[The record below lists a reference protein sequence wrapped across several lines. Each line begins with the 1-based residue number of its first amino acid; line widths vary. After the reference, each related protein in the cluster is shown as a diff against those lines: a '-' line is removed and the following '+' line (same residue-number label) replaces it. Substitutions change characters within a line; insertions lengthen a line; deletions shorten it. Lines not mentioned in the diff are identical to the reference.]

1 METSIASSAG
11 DKAQS
16 AELQTALA
24 TREAELA
31 GFQTRCDDLSAQLSS
46 TKAAERQAKDDAQ
59 RAIERETTSRVTQQ
73 RLASEAAAKDDA
85 AAKLETALVT
95 SRAVADTARAETERM
110 RERAEMAQ
118 AKVEE
123 LAAELKTTRETQAAL
138 QARLSGT
145 ESAHANALDAA
156 ISKQTQEIAVLSERA
171 SNVQRAL
178 DEHAAELATARAGA
192 DAARDEAEAAQG
204 AYGDEQEL

>member
-1 METSIASSAG
+1 MESSIASSAG

-24 TREAELA
+24 TRETELA
-31 GFQTRCDDLSAQLSS
+31 GLQTRFDDLSAQLSS
-46 TKAAERQAKDDAQ
+46 TKAAERQAKEDAQ

-95 SRAVADTARAETERM
+95 SRADADTARAEAERM
-110 RERAEMAQ
+110 RERAEVAQ

-123 LAAELKTTRETQAAL
+123 LTAELKTARETQGWRGPADYSRKATPQGWSR
-138 QARLSGT
+138 QAGRG
-145 ESAHANALDAA
+145 
-156 ISKQTQEIAVLSERA
+156 IA
-171 SNVQRAL
+171 
-178 DEHAAELATARAGA
+178 T
-192 DAARDEAEAAQG
+192 
-204 AYGDEQEL
+204 